1 MQKKSHITFFIFL
14 LFFLLFKISIGQKI
28 NISAALD
35 STKIRIGEQVKLD
48 LYVSYS
54 AKQNNLKIQWP
65 NIADTITDKIEVISV
80 SVIDTT
86 SPDKS
91 NPDII
96 QQHQQITISAYD
108 SGYFAI
114 PGFKFFINNDDTTSP
129 DKSNPDIIQ
138 QHQQITISAYDSGY
152 FAIPGFKFFINN
164 DSTNAFYSQSLF
176 LEVHT
181 VPTDSSITKTKD
193 IKPPFAEAFN
203 WKWYSKYFYWG
214 FSLLVIIILIVLI
227 TIYFTKKNKIVVL
240 KSEKPKIPAH
250 IIALQS
256 LEKIKNEQIWK
267 EEKTKEYYSSISD
280 TIRLYIEERFK
291 VNALESTTAEIMKAF
306 RSQVVDK
313 ESKDKLQQLLM
324 LSDLVKFAKQFPII
338 SEHTFTLQNAFDFV
352 NETKREE
359 KTIIKNDQQINSTNS

>member
-1 MQKKSHITFFIFL
+1 MLKKSHITFFIFL

-114 PGFKFFINNDDTTSP
+114 PGFKFFINNDS
-129 DKSNPDIIQ
+129 S
-138 QHQQITISAYDSGY
+138 
-152 FAIPGFKFFINN
+152 
-164 DSTNAFYSQSLF
+164 NAFYSQSLF

-214 FSLLVIIILIVLI
+214 FAFLVIIILIILI

>member
-28 NISAALD
+28 NISATLD

-48 LYVSYS
+48 LYVTYS

-114 PGFKFFINNDDTTSP
+114 PGFKFFINNDSTT
-129 DKSNPDIIQ
+129 
-138 QHQQITISAYDSGY
+138 
-152 FAIPGFKFFINN
+152 
-164 DSTNAFYSQSLF
+164 AFYSQSLF

-250 IIALQS
+250 IIALES

>member
-80 SVIDTT
+80 SVI
-86 SPDKS
+86 
-91 NPDII
+91 
-96 QQHQQITISAYD
+96 
-108 SGYFAI
+108 
-114 PGFKFFINNDDTTSP
+114 DTTSP

>member
-114 PGFKFFINNDDTTSP
+114 PGFKFFINND
-129 DKSNPDIIQ
+129 
-138 QHQQITISAYDSGY
+138 
-152 FAIPGFKFFINN
+152 
-164 DSTNAFYSQSLF
+164 STNAFYSQSLF

-214 FSLLVIIILIVLI
+214 FSFLVIIILIILI

-291 VNALESTTAEIMKAF
+291 VNALESTTSEIMKAF

>member
-1 MQKKSHITFFIFL
+1 MLKKSHITFFIFL

-114 PGFKFFINNDDTTSP
+114 PGFKFFINND
-129 DKSNPDIIQ
+129 
-138 QHQQITISAYDSGY
+138 
-152 FAIPGFKFFINN
+152 
-164 DSTNAFYSQSLF
+164 STNAFYSQSLF

-214 FSLLVIIILIVLI
+214 FSLLVIIILIILI

-338 SEHTFTLQNAFDFV
+338 SEHNFTLQNAFDFV

-359 KTIIKNDQQINSTNS
+359 KIIIKNDQQINSTNS

>member
-80 SVIDTT
+80 SVI
-86 SPDKS
+86 
-91 NPDII
+91 
-96 QQHQQITISAYD
+96 
-108 SGYFAI
+108 
-114 PGFKFFINNDDTTSP
+114 DTTSP

-250 IIALQS
+250 IIALQT

>member
-14 LFFLLFKISIGQKI
+14 LFFLLFKLSIGQKI

-48 LYVSYS
+48 LYVSYT

-114 PGFKFFINNDDTTSP
+114 PGFKFFINND
-129 DKSNPDIIQ
+129 
-138 QHQQITISAYDSGY
+138 SA
-152 FAIPGFKFFINN
+152 
-164 DSTNAFYSQSLF
+164 NAFYSQSLF

-214 FSLLVIIILIVLI
+214 FSLLVIIILIILI

>member
-14 LFFLLFKISIGQKI
+14 LFFLLFKLSIGQKI

-114 PGFKFFINNDDTTSP
+114 PGFKFFINNDS
-129 DKSNPDIIQ
+129 S
-138 QHQQITISAYDSGY
+138 
-152 FAIPGFKFFINN
+152 
-164 DSTNAFYSQSLF
+164 NAFYSQSLF

-250 IIALQS
+250 IIALQT

>member
-14 LFFLLFKISIGQKI
+14 LFFLLFKLSIGQKI

-91 NPDII
+91 NPDI
-96 QQHQQITISAYD
+96 
-108 SGYFAI
+108 F
-114 PGFKFFINNDDTTSP
+114 
-129 DKSNPDIIQ
+129 Q

-214 FSLLVIIILIVLI
+214 FSFLVIIILIILI

>member
-1 MQKKSHITFFIFL
+1 MLKKSHITFFIFL

-114 PGFKFFINNDDTTSP
+114 PGFKFFINND
-129 DKSNPDIIQ
+129 
-138 QHQQITISAYDSGY
+138 SA
-152 FAIPGFKFFINN
+152 
-164 DSTNAFYSQSLF
+164 NAFYSQSLF

-193 IKPPFAEAFN
+193 IKPPFTEAFN

-214 FSLLVIIILIVLI
+214 FSFLVIIILIILI

>member
-1 MQKKSHITFFIFL
+1 MLKKSHITFFIFL

-114 PGFKFFINNDDTTSP
+114 PGFKFFINND
-129 DKSNPDIIQ
+129 
-138 QHQQITISAYDSGY
+138 SA
-152 FAIPGFKFFINN
+152 N
-164 DSTNAFYSQSLF
+164 TFYSQSLF

-214 FSLLVIIILIVLI
+214 FTLLVIIILIILI

>member
-1 MQKKSHITFFIFL
+1 MLKKSHITFFIFL
-14 LFFLLFKISIGQKI
+14 LFFLLFKLSIGQKI
-28 NISAALD
+28 NINAALD

-80 SVIDTT
+80 SVI
-86 SPDKS
+86 
-91 NPDII
+91 
-96 QQHQQITISAYD
+96 
-108 SGYFAI
+108 
-114 PGFKFFINNDDTTSP
+114 DTTSP

-214 FSLLVIIILIVLI
+214 FSLLVIIILIILI

-359 KTIIKNDQQINSTNS
+359 KIIIKNDQQINSTNS

>member
-1 MQKKSHITFFIFL
+1 MLKKSHITFFIFL
-14 LFFLLFKISIGQKI
+14 LFFLLFKLSIGQKI

-54 AKQNNLKIQWP
+54 DKQNNLKIQWP

-80 SVIDTT
+80 SVI
-86 SPDKS
+86 
-91 NPDII
+91 
-96 QQHQQITISAYD
+96 
-108 SGYFAI
+108 
-114 PGFKFFINNDDTTSP
+114 DTTSP

>member
-1 MQKKSHITFFIFL
+1 MLKKSHITFFIFL
-14 LFFLLFKISIGQKI
+14 LFFLLFKLSIGQKI

-80 SVIDTT
+80 SAIDTT

-114 PGFKFFINNDDTTSP
+114 PGFKFFINND
-129 DKSNPDIIQ
+129 
-138 QHQQITISAYDSGY
+138 SA
-152 FAIPGFKFFINN
+152 
-164 DSTNAFYSQSLF
+164 NAFYTQSLF

-250 IIALQS
+250 IIALQT

-359 KTIIKNDQQINSTNS
+359 KIIIKNNQQINSTNS

>member
-1 MQKKSHITFFIFL
+1 MLKKSHITFFIFL

-35 STKIRIGEQVKLD
+35 STKIRIGEQVKLN

-80 SVIDTT
+80 SVI
-86 SPDKS
+86 
-91 NPDII
+91 
-96 QQHQQITISAYD
+96 
-108 SGYFAI
+108 
-114 PGFKFFINNDDTTSP
+114 DTTSP

>member
-1 MQKKSHITFFIFL
+1 M
-14 LFFLLFKISIGQKI
+14 
-28 NISAALD
+28 AAK
-35 STKIRIGEQVKLD
+35 TK
-48 LYVSYS
+48 
-54 AKQNNLKIQWP
+54 
-65 NIADTITDKIEVISV
+65 T
-80 SVIDTT
+80 
-86 SPDKS
+86 
-91 NPDII
+91 
-96 QQHQQITISAYD
+96 
-108 SGYFAI
+108 
-114 PGFKFFINNDDTTSP
+114 
-129 DKSNPDIIQ
+129 
-138 QHQQITISAYDSGY
+138 
-152 FAIPGFKFFINN
+152 
-164 DSTNAFYSQSLF
+164 
-176 LEVHT
+176 
-181 VPTDSSITKTKD
+181 TKTKD

-214 FSLLVIIILIVLI
+214 FSFLVIIILIILI

>member
-14 LFFLLFKISIGQKI
+14 LFFLLFKLSIGQKI
-28 NISAALD
+28 NINAALD

-80 SVIDTT
+80 SVI
-86 SPDKS
+86 
-91 NPDII
+91 
-96 QQHQQITISAYD
+96 
-108 SGYFAI
+108 
-114 PGFKFFINNDDTTSP
+114 DTTSP

-338 SEHTFTLQNAFDFV
+338 SEHNFTLQNAFDFV

-359 KTIIKNDQQINSTNS
+359 KIIIKNDQQINSTNS

>member
-1 MQKKSHITFFIFL
+1 MLKKSHITFFIFL

-114 PGFKFFINNDDTTSP
+114 PGFKFFINND
-129 DKSNPDIIQ
+129 
-138 QHQQITISAYDSGY
+138 SA
-152 FAIPGFKFFINN
+152 
-164 DSTNAFYSQSLF
+164 NAFYSQSLF

-214 FSLLVIIILIVLI
+214 FSLLIIIILIILI

>member
-91 NPDII
+91 NPDI
-96 QQHQQITISAYD
+96 
-108 SGYFAI
+108 F
-114 PGFKFFINNDDTTSP
+114 
-129 DKSNPDIIQ
+129 Q

>member
-1 MQKKSHITFFIFL
+1 L

-54 AKQNNLKIQWP
+54 TKQNNLKIQWP

-114 PGFKFFINNDDTTSP
+114 PGFKFFINND
-129 DKSNPDIIQ
+129 
-138 QHQQITISAYDSGY
+138 SA
-152 FAIPGFKFFINN
+152 
-164 DSTNAFYSQSLF
+164 NAFYSQSLF

-214 FSLLVIIILIVLI
+214 FSLLVIIILIILI

>member
-14 LFFLLFKISIGQKI
+14 LFFLLFKLSIGQKI

-114 PGFKFFINNDDTTSP
+114 PGFKFFINND
-129 DKSNPDIIQ
+129 
-138 QHQQITISAYDSGY
+138 SA
-152 FAIPGFKFFINN
+152 
-164 DSTNAFYSQSLF
+164 NAFYSQSLF

-214 FSLLVIIILIVLI
+214 FTLLVIIILIILI

-352 NETKREE
+352 NETNREE

>member
-1 MQKKSHITFFIFL
+1 MLKKSHITFFIFL
-14 LFFLLFKISIGQKI
+14 LFFLLFKLSIGQKI

-114 PGFKFFINNDDTTSP
+114 PGFKFFINND
-129 DKSNPDIIQ
+129 
-138 QHQQITISAYDSGY
+138 SA
-152 FAIPGFKFFINN
+152 
-164 DSTNAFYSQSLF
+164 NAFYTQSLF

-250 IIALQS
+250 IIALQT

>member
-28 NISAALD
+28 NISATLD
-35 STKIRIGEQVKLD
+35 STKIRIGEQVKLN

-80 SVIDTT
+80 SVI
-86 SPDKS
+86 
-91 NPDII
+91 
-96 QQHQQITISAYD
+96 
-108 SGYFAI
+108 
-114 PGFKFFINNDDTTSP
+114 DTTSP

-291 VNALESTTAEIMKAF
+291 INALESTTAEIMKAF

>member
-1 MQKKSHITFFIFL
+1 MLKKSHITFFIFL

-114 PGFKFFINNDDTTSP
+114 PGFKFFINND
-129 DKSNPDIIQ
+129 
-138 QHQQITISAYDSGY
+138 SA
-152 FAIPGFKFFINN
+152 
-164 DSTNAFYSQSLF
+164 NAFYSQSLF

-214 FSLLVIIILIVLI
+214 FTLLVIIILIVLI

>member
-28 NISAALD
+28 NISATLD

-48 LYVSYS
+48 LYVTYS

-114 PGFKFFINNDDTTSP
+114 PGFKFFINNDS
-129 DKSNPDIIQ
+129 S
-138 QHQQITISAYDSGY
+138 
-152 FAIPGFKFFINN
+152 
-164 DSTNAFYSQSLF
+164 NAFYSQSLF

>member
-1 MQKKSHITFFIFL
+1 MLKKSHITFFIFL

-114 PGFKFFINNDDTTSP
+114 PGFKFFINND
-129 DKSNPDIIQ
+129 
-138 QHQQITISAYDSGY
+138 SA
-152 FAIPGFKFFINN
+152 
-164 DSTNAFYSQSLF
+164 NAFYSQSLF

-214 FSLLVIIILIVLI
+214 FSFLVIIILIILI

>member
-14 LFFLLFKISIGQKI
+14 LFFLLFKLSIGQKI

-114 PGFKFFINNDDTTSP
+114 PGFKFFINNDS
-129 DKSNPDIIQ
+129 S
-138 QHQQITISAYDSGY
+138 
-152 FAIPGFKFFINN
+152 
-164 DSTNAFYSQSLF
+164 NAFYSQSLF

-214 FSLLVIIILIVLI
+214 FSFLVIIILIILI

>member
-1 MQKKSHITFFIFL
+1 MLKKSHITFFIFL
-14 LFFLLFKISIGQKI
+14 LFFLIFKISIGQKI

-114 PGFKFFINNDDTTSP
+114 PGFKFFINND
-129 DKSNPDIIQ
+129 
-138 QHQQITISAYDSGY
+138 SA
-152 FAIPGFKFFINN
+152 
-164 DSTNAFYSQSLF
+164 NAFYSQSLF

-214 FSLLVIIILIVLI
+214 FSLLVIIILIIII

>member
-1 MQKKSHITFFIFL
+1 MLKKSHITFFIFL
-14 LFFLLFKISIGQKI
+14 LFFLLFKLSIGQKI

-48 LYVSYS
+48 LYVSYT

-114 PGFKFFINNDDTTSP
+114 PGFKFFINND
-129 DKSNPDIIQ
+129 
-138 QHQQITISAYDSGY
+138 SA
-152 FAIPGFKFFINN
+152 
-164 DSTNAFYSQSLF
+164 NAFYSQSLF

-214 FSLLVIIILIVLI
+214 FSLLVIIILIILI

>member
-14 LFFLLFKISIGQKI
+14 LFFLLFKLSIGQKI

-114 PGFKFFINNDDTTSP
+114 PGFKFFINND
-129 DKSNPDIIQ
+129 
-138 QHQQITISAYDSGY
+138 
-152 FAIPGFKFFINN
+152 
-164 DSTNAFYSQSLF
+164 STNAFYSQSLF

-214 FSLLVIIILIVLI
+214 FSFLVIIILIILI

>member
-1 MQKKSHITFFIFL
+1 MLKKSHITFFIFL
-14 LFFLLFKISIGQKI
+14 LFFLLFKLSIGQKI

-114 PGFKFFINNDDTTSP
+114 PGFKFFINND
-129 DKSNPDIIQ
+129 
-138 QHQQITISAYDSGY
+138 SA
-152 FAIPGFKFFINN
+152 
-164 DSTNAFYSQSLF
+164 NAFYTQSLF

>member
-91 NPDII
+91 NPDI
-96 QQHQQITISAYD
+96 
-108 SGYFAI
+108 F
-114 PGFKFFINNDDTTSP
+114 
-129 DKSNPDIIQ
+129 Q

-164 DSTNAFYSQSLF
+164 DSANAFYSQSLF

-214 FSLLVIIILIVLI
+214 FSFLVIIILIILI

>member
-28 NISAALD
+28 NISATLD
-35 STKIRIGEQVKLD
+35 STKIRIGEQVKLN

-80 SVIDTT
+80 SVI
-86 SPDKS
+86 
-91 NPDII
+91 
-96 QQHQQITISAYD
+96 
-108 SGYFAI
+108 
-114 PGFKFFINNDDTTSP
+114 DTTSP

-214 FSLLVIIILIVLI
+214 FSFLVIIILIILI

>member
-14 LFFLLFKISIGQKI
+14 LFFLLFKLSIGQKI

-48 LYVSYS
+48 LYVSYT

-86 SPDKS
+86 
-91 NPDII
+91 N
-96 QQHQQITISAYD
+96 
-108 SGYFAI
+108 
-114 PGFKFFINNDDTTSP
+114 P

-250 IIALQS
+250 IIALQT

>member
-14 LFFLLFKISIGQKI
+14 LFFLLFKLSIGQKI

-48 LYVSYS
+48 LYVSYT

-114 PGFKFFINNDDTTSP
+114 PGFKFFINND
-129 DKSNPDIIQ
+129 
-138 QHQQITISAYDSGY
+138 SA
-152 FAIPGFKFFINN
+152 
-164 DSTNAFYSQSLF
+164 NAFYSQSLF

-214 FSLLVIIILIVLI
+214 FSLLVIIILI

>member
-1 MQKKSHITFFIFL
+1 MLKKSHITFFIFL

-114 PGFKFFINNDDTTSP
+114 PGFKFFINND
-129 DKSNPDIIQ
+129 
-138 QHQQITISAYDSGY
+138 SA
-152 FAIPGFKFFINN
+152 
-164 DSTNAFYSQSLF
+164 NAFYSQSLF

-214 FSLLVIIILIVLI
+214 FTLLVIIILIVLI

-256 LEKIKNEQIWK
+256 LEKIKNEEIWK

>member
-1 MQKKSHITFFIFL
+1 MLKKSHITFFIFL

-80 SVIDTT
+80 SAIDTT

-114 PGFKFFINNDDTTSP
+114 PGFKFFINND
-129 DKSNPDIIQ
+129 
-138 QHQQITISAYDSGY
+138 SA
-152 FAIPGFKFFINN
+152 
-164 DSTNAFYSQSLF
+164 NAFYSQSLF

-193 IKPPFAEAFN
+193 IKPPFTEAFN

-214 FSLLVIIILIVLI
+214 FSLLVIIILIILI

>member
-1 MQKKSHITFFIFL
+1 MLKKSHITFFIFL

-114 PGFKFFINNDDTTSP
+114 PGFKFFINND
-129 DKSNPDIIQ
+129 
-138 QHQQITISAYDSGY
+138 
-152 FAIPGFKFFINN
+152 
-164 DSTNAFYSQSLF
+164 STNAFYTQSLF

-250 IIALQS
+250 IIALQT